1 MQRALRA
8 QRRHA
13 AHGEGGRVCGGGEG
27 GSEGGCIAG
36 EWPLPRGPPGSLR
49 STPPDYVTVSTFVTF
64 TRPWLLVCKKELQ

>member
-36 EWPLPRGPPGSLR
+36 EWPLPG
-49 STPPDYVTVSTFVTF
+49 V
-64 TRPWLLVCKKELQ
+64 LQAA